1 MIYMQMYQE
10 NDFAVN
16 AIESNKNFVLILKK
30 LINIPENDLA
40 GFRKLQ
46 ETINQTKLLAERHWL
61 LEKVQE
67 KLS

>member
-1 MIYMQMYQE
+1 MQMYQE